1 MSLLIFLDIF
11 GIIVFSINGYL
22 TATEK
27 KLDFFGALII
37 SFVTAIGGGTIR
49 DILLGVTPVSWL
61 TNPYYIYCI
70 IFGVLLS
77 TIFKEKFLTWKKTFL
92 IFDTLG
98 ISVFTILGLTVAH
111 NLGFNIL
118 ISCMMGTIT
127 AVFGGLLRD
136 ILTNQL
142 PYIMHKDLYATIC
155 FLGGL
160 FYFLLMYIGIP
171 IVWVTFLSITFIIT
185 FRTLAIK
192 YKWELK
198 KLT

>member
-1 MSLLIFLDIF
+1 
-11 GIIVFSINGYL
+11 
-22 TATEK
+22 
-27 KLDFFGALII
+27 
-37 SFVTAIGGGTIR
+37 
-49 DILLGVTPVSWL
+49 
-61 TNPYYIYCI
+61 
-70 IFGVLLS
+70 
-77 TIFKEKFLTWKKTFL
+77 
-92 IFDTLG
+92 
-98 ISVFTILGLTVAH
+98 
-111 NLGFNIL
+111 
-118 ISCMMGTIT
+118 MGTIT

-198 KLT
+198 KLKI